1 MGMIKRGLALIFQ
14 RRDFGLLMGVQFL
27 AQAGD
32 GLFQTA
38 VAKAVAFGGQEGFDV
53 ESASSVDEL
62 ITIVLFLFVPYT
74 VISPFLGVVIDRW
87 DRRKLL
93 SVSNGLRAVLV
104 GVIAFFGVQ
113 TTAADPVR
121 GLLGTEILPSAFL
134 FLVFML
140 TLAATRVVLAT
151 KSAALPATLDGSSLV
166 EANAV
171 SQLGGALFQLGA
183 AGLAFVASTVLPSA
197 PIVLAGA
204 AVYGVAA
211 AMAMLIKRAGEP
223 HVSEGLGA
231 EIARVFRSILAGFKE
246 VAGNAKAAA
255 SISTYFWLRF
265 LWSFTIVGVA
275 FIARD
280 LVADDDLQVLVLT
293 GGAGAVGAVLGF
305 VSAARLHEKVK
316 TTAHLV
322 LAASTVAGLA
332 VAILG
337 GLEAKLTIAV
347 LTFFLG
353 FGFFLGK
360 ISLDTMVQ
368 QALGDDFRGRAFSLY
383 DIAYNLAWVVAAVI
397 MKLFYDAETRGALIA
412 AIGVVFLIGLVLLAR
427 WFKRA
432 GLLALSAHSEA
443 R

>member
-38 VAKAVAFGGQEGFDV
+38 VAKAVAFGGQKGFDV

-62 ITIVLFLFVPYT
+62 ITIVLVLFVPYT
-74 VISPFLGVVIDRW
+74 IISPFLGVVIDRW

-93 SVSNGLRAVLV
+93 SASNLLRAVLV
-104 GVIAFFGVQ
+104 GAIAIVGVQ
-113 TTAADPVR
+113 TTAEEPVE
-121 GLLGTEILPSAFL
+121 GLLGTEILPSVVL
-134 FLVFML
+134 FLTFMI
-140 TLAATRVVLAT
+140 TLACTRVVLAT
-151 KSAALPATLDGSSLV
+151 KAAALPATLDGSSLV

-183 AGLAFVASTVLPSA
+183 AGVAFVASSFLPA
-197 PIVLAGA
+197 WPIVLAGA
-204 AVYGVAA
+204 VVYGAA
-211 AMAMLIKRAGEP
+211 ALLATAIKKAGEP
-223 HVSEGLGA
+223 HASHGLA
-231 EIARVFRSILAGFKE
+231 QEIARVARSIVAGFRE
-246 VAGNAKAAA
+246 VARTPKAAA

-265 LWSFTIVGVA
+265 LWSFTIVAVGFV
-275 FIARD
+275 ARD
-280 LVADDDLQVLVLT
+280 LVADKDLQVLILT
-293 GGAGAVGAVLGF
+293 GGAGAAGAVLGF
-305 VSAARLHEKVK
+305 ILAARLHDKVR
-316 TTAHLV
+316 TTAMLV
-322 LAASTVAGLA
+322 LGASTIAGLA

-337 GLEAKLTIAV
+337 GLEIKAAIAL

-368 QALGDDFRGRAFSLY
+368 EALGDDFRGRAFSLY
-383 DIAYNLAWVVAAVI
+383 DIAYNMAWVIAAVI
-397 MKLFYDAETRGALIA
+397 MKLFYDAETRAALIA
-412 AIGVVFLIGLVLLAR
+412 SVGVAFLLGLIAIAR

-432 GLLALSAHSEA
+432 GLLTLEPESAA

>member
-1 MGMIKRGLALIFQ
+1 MGMIKRGLALIFR

-93 SVSNGLRAVLV
+93 FVSNVLRAALV
-104 GVIAFFGVQ
+104 GVIALVGVQ
-113 TTAADPVR
+113 TTAEEPVT
-121 GLLGTEILPSAFL
+121 GLLGTEVLPSVLL
-134 FLVFML
+134 FLTFML
-140 TLAATRVVLAT
+140 TLACTRVVLAT
-151 KSAALPATLDGSSLV
+151 KAAALPATLDGSSLV

-183 AGLAFVASTVLPSA
+183 AGVAFIASSILPA
-197 PIVLAGA
+197 WPIIVAGA
-204 AVYGVAA
+204 VVYGAA
-211 AMAMLIKRAGEP
+211 GLMAMVIQRAGEP
-223 HVSEGLGA
+223 HPAGRLGE
-231 EIARVFRSILAGFKE
+231 EIARVARSIAAGIRE
-246 VAGNAKAAA
+246 VARTPKAAA

-265 LWSFTIVGVA
+265 LWSFTIVGVG
-275 FIARD
+275 FTARE
-280 LVADDDLQVLVLT
+280 LVADKDLQVLILT

-305 VSAARLHEKVK
+305 ILAARLHERVK
-316 TTAHLV
+316 TTARLV
-322 LAASTVAGLA
+322 LAASAVAGVA
-332 VAILG
+332 VAVLG
-337 GLEAKLTIAV
+337 GLEMKLSIAL

-368 QALGDDFRGRAFSLY
+368 EALGDDFRGRAFSLY
-383 DIAYNLAWVVAAVI
+383 DIAYNLAWVLAAVI
-397 MKLFYDAETRGALIA
+397 MKLFYDSDTAGVLVASM
-412 AIGVVFLIGLVLLAR
+412 GVVFLVGLGLLGA

-432 GLLALSAHSEA
+432 GLLTPTSASA
-443 R
+443 TQ

>member
-1 MGMIKRGLALIFQ
+1 MGMIKRGLALIFKQ
-14 RRDFGLLMGVQFL
+14 RDFGLLMGVQFL

-38 VAKAVAFGGQEGFDV
+38 VAKAVAFGGQKGFDV

-74 VISPFLGVVIDRW
+74 LISPFLGVVIDRW

-93 SVSNGLRAVLV
+93 FTSNVLRAVFV
-104 GVIAFFGVQ
+104 GAIAIVGVQ
-113 TTAADPVR
+113 TTAEDPVT
-121 GLLGTEILPSAFL
+121 GLLGTELLPSVLL

-140 TLAATRVVLAT
+140 TLACTRVVLAT

-183 AGLAFVASTVLPSA
+183 AGVAFVASTFLPSW

-204 AVYGVAA
+204 VVYGAA
-211 AMAMLIKRAGEP
+211 AVLAMAIARAGEP
-223 HVSEGLGA
+223 QPAARLSE
-231 EIARVFRSILAGFKE
+231 EVARVARSIAEGVRE
-246 VAGNAKAAA
+246 VARTPKAAV

-275 FIARD
+275 FIARE

-305 VSAARLHEKVK
+305 VMAGRLHERVR
-316 TTAHLV
+316 TTSMLV
-322 LAASTVAGLA
+322 LSASAVAGLA

-337 GLEAKLTIAV
+337 GLEMKASIAL

-368 QALGDDFRGRAFSLY
+368 EALGDDFRGRAFSLY
-383 DIAYNLAWVVAAVI
+383 DIAYNLAWVVAALI
-397 MKLFYDAETRGALIA
+397 MKLFYDADTRGVLIA
-412 AIGVVFLIGLVLLAR
+412 SVGVVFLVGLALLGS

-432 GLLALSAHSEA
+432 GLLARSESAA
-443 R
+443 V

>member
-1 MGMIKRGLALIFQ
+1 MGMIKRGLALIFR

-74 VISPFLGVVIDRW
+74 LISPFLGVVIDRW

-93 SVSNGLRAVLV
+93 FVSNVLRAILV
-104 GVIAFFGVQ
+104 GVIAVIGVQ
-113 TTAADPVR
+113 TTAEEPVT
-121 GLLGTEILPSAFL
+121 GLLGTEVLPSALL
-134 FLVFML
+134 FLTFML
-140 TLAATRVVLAT
+140 TLACTRVVLAT
-151 KSAALPATLDGSSLV
+151 KSAALPMTLDGSSLV

-183 AGLAFVASTVLPSA
+183 AGLAFVASSFLPA
-197 PIVLAGA
+197 WPIVLAGGL
-204 AVYGVAA
+204 VYGAA
-211 AMAMLIKRAGEP
+211 GLMAMLIKKAGEP
-223 HVSEGLGA
+223 HPAGRLGQ
-231 EIARVFRSILAGFKE
+231 EIARVARSIAAGVRE
-246 VAGNAKAAA
+246 VARTSKAAA

-265 LWSFTIVGVA
+265 LWSFTIVGVG
-275 FIARD
+275 FTARE
-280 LVADDDLQVLVLT
+280 LVADKDLQVLILT

-305 VSAARLHEKVK
+305 VMAARLHESVR
-316 TTAHLV
+316 TTARLV
-322 LAASTVAGLA
+322 LAASAVAGLA

-337 GLEAKLTIAV
+337 GLEMKLSIAL

-368 QALGDDFRGRAFSLY
+368 ESLGDDFRGRAFSLY
-383 DIAYNLAWVVAAVI
+383 DIAYNLAWVLAAVV
-397 MKLFYDAETRGALIA
+397 MKLFYDSDTSGILIA
-412 AIGVVFLIGLVLLAR
+412 SMGVVFLIGLAVLGA
-427 WFKRA
+427 WFRRA
-432 GLLALSAHSEA
+432 GLLTPTPPSAA
-443 R
+443 Q

>member
-1 MGMIKRGLALIFQ
+1 MGMIKRGLDLIFKQ
-14 RRDFGLLMGVQFL
+14 RDFGLLMGVQFL

-38 VAKAVAFGGQEGFDV
+38 VAKAVAFGGQKGFDV

-74 VISPFLGVVIDRW
+74 LISPFLGVVIDRW

-93 SVSNGLRAVLV
+93 FTSNVLRAALV
-104 GVIAFFGVQ
+104 GAIAIVGVQ
-113 TTAADPVR
+113 TTAEEPVT
-121 GLLGTEILPSAFL
+121 GLLGTELLPSVLL

-140 TLAATRVVLAT
+140 TLACTRVVLAT

-183 AGLAFVASTVLPSA
+183 AGVAFVASTLLPSW

-204 AVYGVAA
+204 VVYGAA
-211 AMAMLIKRAGEP
+211 AVLAMAIARAGEP
-223 HVSEGLGA
+223 QPAARLSE
-231 EIARVFRSILAGFKE
+231 EVARVARSIAAGVRE
-246 VAGNAKAAA
+246 VARTPKAAV

-275 FIARD
+275 FIARE

-305 VSAARLHEKVK
+305 VMAGRLHERVR
-316 TTAHLV
+316 TTSMLV
-322 LAASTVAGLA
+322 LSASAVAGLA

-337 GLEAKLTIAV
+337 GLEMKASIAL

-368 QALGDDFRGRAFSLY
+368 EALGDDFRGRAFSLY

-397 MKLFYDAETRGALIA
+397 MKLFYDADTRGVLIA
-412 AIGVVFLIGLVLLAR
+412 LVGVVFLVGLALLGS

-432 GLLALSAHSEA
+432 GLLARSESAA
-443 R
+443 V

>member
-1 MGMIKRGLALIFQ
+1 MIKRGLALIFQ

-38 VAKAVAFGGQEGFDV
+38 VAKAVAFGGQKGFDV

-74 VISPFLGVVIDRW
+74 FISPFLGVVIDRW

-93 SVSNGLRAVLV
+93 FASNMLRAVLV
-104 GVIAFFGVQ
+104 GLIAIVGVQ
-113 TTAADPVR
+113 TTAEEPVT
-121 GLLGTEILPSAFL
+121 GLAGTEVLPSVFL

-140 TLAATRVVLAT
+140 TLACTRVMLAT

-183 AGLAFVASTVLPSA
+183 AGMAFIASTILPSW

-204 AVYGVAA
+204 VVYGAA
-211 AMAMLIKRAGEP
+211 AVLAMAMRKAGEP
-223 HVSEGLGA
+223 QEAGRLRQEV
-231 EIARVFRSILAGFKE
+231 ARVARSIAAGVRE
-246 VAGNAKAAA
+246 VARTPKAAA
-255 SISTYFWLRF
+255 SISTYLWLRF

-275 FIARD
+275 FIARE

-305 VSAARLHEKVK
+305 VFAGRLHARVR
-316 TTAHLV
+316 TTGMLV
-322 LAASTVAGLA
+322 LSASALAGVA
-332 VAILG
+332 VAVLG
-337 GLEAKLTIAV
+337 GLEMKASIAL

-368 QALGDDFRGRAFSLY
+368 EALGDDFRGRAFSLY
-383 DIAYNLAWVVAAVI
+383 DIAYNLAWVAAAVV
-397 MKLFYDAETRGALIA
+397 MKLFYDADTRGALIA
-412 AIGVVFLIGLVLLAR
+412 SMGLVFLAGLALLGR

-432 GLLALSAHSEA
+432 GLLAPSESAA
-443 R
+443 L

>member
-1 MGMIKRGLALIFQ
+1 MGMIKRGLALVFQ

-74 VISPFLGVVIDRW
+74 VVSPFLGVVIDRW
-87 DRRKLL
+87 DRRKLMF
-93 SVSNGLRAVLV
+93 SSNILRAVLV
-104 GVIAFFGVQ
+104 GTIAVLGIQ
-113 TTAADPVR
+113 TTADEPVT
-121 GLLGTEILPSAFL
+121 GLLGTEILPSFFL
-134 FLVFML
+134 FLTFML
-140 TLAATRVVLAT
+140 TLACTRVVLAT
-151 KSAALPATLDGSSLV
+151 KAAALPATLDGSSLV

-183 AGLAFVASTVLPSA
+183 AGFAFVASTFLPTW
-197 PIVLAGA
+197 PLVLAGA
-204 AVYGVAA
+204 LVYGAA
-211 AMAMLIKRAGEP
+211 ALLATAIKRAGDP
-223 HVSEGLGA
+223 HPAGRFA
-231 EIARVFRSILAGFKE
+231 EEVARVARNIAAGVRE
-246 VAGNAKAAA
+246 VSRTPKAAA

-265 LWSFTIVGVA
+265 LWSFTIVGVGFA
-275 FIARD
+275 ARE
-280 LVADDDLQVLVLT
+280 LVADEDLQVLILT

-305 VSAARLHEKVK
+305 ILAARLHERVR
-316 TTAHLV
+316 TTARLV
-322 LAASTVAGLA
+322 LGASAVAGLA
-332 VAILG
+332 VAVLG
-337 GLEAKLTIAV
+337 GLEMRASIALLT
-347 LTFFLG
+347 LFLG

-368 QALGDDFRGRAFSLY
+368 ESLGDDFRGRAFSLY

-397 MKLFYDAETRGALIA
+397 MKLFYDADTSGVLIA
-412 AIGVVFLIGLVLLAR
+412 AMGVVFLIGLLILGA

-432 GLLALSAHSEA
+432 GLLAVSPESAA
-443 R
+443 I